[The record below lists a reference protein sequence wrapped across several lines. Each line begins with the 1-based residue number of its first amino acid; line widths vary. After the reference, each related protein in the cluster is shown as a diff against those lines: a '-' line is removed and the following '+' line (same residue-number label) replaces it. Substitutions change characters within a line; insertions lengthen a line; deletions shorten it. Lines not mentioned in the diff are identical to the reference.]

1 MSLRVKLLAVVV
13 IGALAGTA
21 GWLLDPG
28 GSAAIV
34 GVLGAGIVAGELFE
48 LRPLGRAAL
57 PLSLAVMV
65 VLARVASIPE
75 FAVVIVAAEL
85 TAAVLRPARAS
96 VGDRVTLTIERLTE
110 AAATVAAYRLALSAL
125 DSADARVEV
134 LVALVAGSV
143 AGIAVADLWHMA
155 RELRRTPTVAAPRNL
170 FPLAGRT
177 ADLTLIASGM
187 LMAVGAR
194 GIDGKGDVGLWGVL
208 LFAVPLMAACFA
220 FERVAAIR
228 SVYDQTIRALSAVP
242 EIGGFVRP
250 GHAERVADLAVSV
263 GEELDFG
270 RGELEQLRTAALLH
284 HLGQVCLDEPLGDDG
299 PDVDRIAAA
308 GASILRATG
317 SLAPAGHLVAAEPLP
332 YRTSVLLP
340 RSIASGG
347 QILKVASAFDDAS
360 GGDPSRA
367 SRALAELYR
376 SPGYTYD
383 GRVLAALET
392 VLARRGLLRARV

>member
-1 MSLRVKLLAVVV
+1 MSLRLRLAATVV
-13 IGALAGTA
+13 IGALAGTV

-48 LRPLGRAAL
+48 LRPLGRAPL

-85 TAAVLRPARAS
+85 SAAVLRPVRAS

-110 AAATVAAYRLALSAL
+110 AAVTVAAYRLVLSAL

-155 RELRRTPTVAAPRNL
+155 RELRRTPTIAAPRNL

-194 GIDGKGDVGLWGVL
+194 GIDGKGDVGVWGVL

-242 EIGGFVRP
+242 EIGGFVRS
-250 GHAERVADLAVSV
+250 GHAERVADLAVAV

-284 HLGQVCLDEPLGDDG
+284 HLGQVCLDQPLGDDG
-299 PDVDRIAAA
+299 PDDDRVAAA

-367 SRALAELYR
+367 SRALHELYR

-383 GRVLAALET
+383 GRLLAALET
-392 VLARRGLLRARV
+392 VLARRGLLRSRV